1 MPTIHRVRNLKLV
14 MFLNDHD
21 PPHFHVHG
29 PGWRLRVHIGS
40 WEAQVVSGRP
50 RDYADVIAWARDNEA
65 SLRRT
70 WRELRERA

>member
-1 MPTIHRVRNLKLV
+1 MPTIHRVRNLKVV

-29 PGWRLRVHIGS
+29 PGWRLRAHVGS
-40 WEAQVVSGRP
+40 WETQVVSGRP
-50 RDYADVIAWARDNEA
+50 RDYADVLAWARGSEA
-65 SLRRT
+65 ELLRT